1 MPGARYDGWHHLR
14 YVGDR
19 ELAAQH
25 LPHARKVLGFVRDQ
39 AAVNG
44 LQTYKHVVELDGGGL
59 IVGELIGGQLRAT
72 IDVRGVKKGGYQP
85 LVEGFILQFT
95 EELDSG
101 ASKPDPVMFSLPR
114 ESDADGTGTA
124 LFYNTDSFG
133 AAETP
138 REYRGTYSHVFGPR
152 DNLGRQLASGALW
165 TSRDGEAVTW
175 WRGFSGYWPAHY
187 AHPGAPYGAYVAIY
201 GNVVFTVPSA
211 GDRVMAAAA
220 RDGYLYVLLA
230 SGLWEYPSP
239 TAPSAPATCGD
250 IWVSQPYPDVFHVY
264 RLYRLPLTVT
274 TDVRGVRVYRA
285 GKLED
290 GELLLDTPLPR
301 AWGAW
306 SFNRDVTK
314 LVSIQLPKKAVLYH
328 QSTYIPY
335 VGSLARPGYGVSGD
349 EHTEMP
355 TDDSLRFEISI
366 THDDG
371 EVSASFS
378 QAPAGS
384 VVAEED
390 GVTLEL
396 VQHELSLFTRDHRT
410 QVNYKCGDW
419 ELLAARSQDTWTSTE
434 ETVLTYER
442 NTLLAAHLPTRAF
455 LFYHVEQHLKPGPAY
470 VRGRYRVFR
479 QGASG
484 AIEEVLD
491 VDANP
496 LDISS
501 PLVGAL
507 ALVSSPSVMGC
518 GTYTSD
524 GTAFE
529 WFRAWDGI
537 TTLLTLTYDRAFLT
551 IMPSDGDDHYYLDT
565 AWIPLWG
572 KPLVYFS
579 WNLGEKNGAGGV
591 YFGSRNFYGPWTW
604 SWTEGEFGPE
614 DHIIHF
620 NGTRLGALNA
630 RTFNV
635 TFGGAKA
642 ATYDPRETAPET
654 LYVADTAGAAEH
666 RLFVLGDYE
675 DMEAVSNALNAKRAL
690 RWATRGDAATVLAGL
705 DAAVPSTPPSRDKL
719 GNLTALGHTGKPRR
733 EQRAGV
739 EKA

>member
-25 LPHARKVLGFVRDQ
+25 LPQARKVLGFVRDQ
-39 AAVNG
+39 AEVNG
-44 LQTYKHVVELDGGGL
+44 LQTYKHVVELDDGGL
-59 IVGELIGGQLRAT
+59 IIGELIGGQMRAT
-72 IDVRGVKKGGYQP
+72 IDVRGVGKEGYQP
-85 LVEGFILQFT
+85 LVEGFILRFI
-95 EELDSG
+95 EELDVG
-101 ASKPDPVMFSLPR
+101 ARERDPAMFSLPS
-114 ESDADGTGTA
+114 ESDADGAGTA
-124 LFYNTDSFG
+124 LFYSADSFG
-133 AAETP
+133 AAETA

-152 DNLGRQLASGALW
+152 SNLDRQLVSGALW
-165 TSRDGEAVTW
+165 TSRDGEAITW

-187 AHPGAPYGAYVAIY
+187 AHPGAPHGAYVAIY
-201 GNVVFTVPSA
+201 GNVVFTVPSS

-264 RLYRLPLTVT
+264 QLYRIPLTVT
-274 TDVRGVRVYRA
+274 TDARGVRVYRA

-306 SFNRDVTK
+306 TFNRDVTK

-328 QSTYIPY
+328 QSTYVPF
-335 VGSLARPGYGVSGD
+335 VGALGRPGYDVSSD
-349 EHTEMP
+349 EHADMP
-355 TDDSLRFEISI
+355 ADDSLRFEISI
-366 THDDG
+366 AHSDDN
-371 EVSASFS
+371 VTATFS
-378 QAPAGS
+378 QTPAGS

-396 VQHELSLFTRDHRT
+396 VQHELSLSTRDHRA

-419 ELLAARSQDTWTSTE
+419 ELLAARSQDTWPSEE

-442 NTLLAAHLPTRAF
+442 NTLLAAHLPTRSF

-479 QGASG
+479 PDASG

-491 VDANP
+491 VDSNP

-501 PLVGAL
+501 PLVGSAEF
-507 ALVSSPSVMGC
+507 VSAPSVMGC
-518 GTYTSD
+518 GRYTSD

-537 TTLLTLTYDRAFLT
+537 TTLLTLTYDRSFLT
-551 IMPSDGDDHYYLDT
+551 IEPYIGEDSHPLDA
-565 AWIPLWG
+565 AWLPLWR
-572 KPLVYFS
+572 KPLVDFS
-579 WNLGEKNGAGGV
+579 WKLGEKYGAGGV

-604 SWTEGEFGPE
+604 EWAEGDFAPE

-620 NGTRLGALNA
+620 NGKRLGSLNA

-654 LYVADTAGAAEH
+654 LYVADTAVAAEQQ
-666 RLFVLGDYE
+666 LVVPGDYE
-675 DMEAVSNALNAKRAL
+675 DMEALNNALNAKRAL

-705 DAAVPSTPPSRDKL
+705 DAAVPSTPPSGEKL
-719 GNLTALGHTGKPRR
+719 GNYVYLGHTGKPRR